1 VTEQKTAAAEE
12 IKELNERFSALIDK
26 IKASQEMNDEERA
39 VRLLAWKLE
48 WDMMMREREAS
59 IVHHGAAK
67 LAHESVVEQARVMI
81 ATRHE
86 DAGELSLHRE
96 RLESTYREGF
106 KDITN
111 ALKALTTPTILNDSG
126 PGTCP
131 HGKSGNETCDD
142 CSFTW
147 RDAPIGAGRCTSLR
161 VTTQVKRAGA
171 LTRCTRHGGHAGSH
185 CADELEWSRPPGFAS
200 ETTTDRNDTSSFVAL
215 GRAVAVGK

>member
-1 VTEQKTAAAEE
+1 MHPLNAPKQSLSGGWSKSGDLEQGNSLKDLSLQCNFPQATATVTGAEAAAEK
-12 IKELNERFSALIDK
+12 IKELNERFTALIDK
-26 IKASQEMNDEERA
+26 LKASLEMHDEERM

-106 KDITN
+106 ADIAN
-111 ALKALTTPTILNDSG
+111 ALKALTTPTIIAESG
-126 PGTCP
+126 PGRCP
-131 HGKSGNETCDD
+131 HGKLGIEPCAACPD
-142 CSFTW
+142 W
-147 RDAPIGAGRCTSLR
+147 GDA
-161 VTTQVKRAGA
+161 
-171 LTRCTRHGGHAGSH
+171 
-185 CADELEWSRPPGFAS
+185 
-200 ETTTDRNDTSSFVAL
+200 
-215 GRAVAVGK
+215 

>member
-12 IKELNERFSALIDK
+12 IKELNERFTALIDK
-26 IKASQEMNDEERA
+26 LKASLEMHDDERM

-59 IVHHGAAK
+59 IVHHSAAK

-96 RLESTYREGF
+96 MLESTYREGF
-106 KDITN
+106 ADIAN

-131 HGKSGNETCDD
+131 HGKSGSETCDD

-161 VTTQVKRAGA
+161 A

-185 CADELEWSRPPGFAS
+185 CADELEWS
-200 ETTTDRNDTSSFVAL
+200 
-215 GRAVAVGK
+215 